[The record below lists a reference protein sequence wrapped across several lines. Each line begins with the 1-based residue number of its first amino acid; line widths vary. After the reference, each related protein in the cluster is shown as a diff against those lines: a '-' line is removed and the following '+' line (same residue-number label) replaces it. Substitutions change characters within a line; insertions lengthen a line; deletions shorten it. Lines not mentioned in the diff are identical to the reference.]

1 MNLSDIDKLARAH
14 AFPAVTILL
23 PTQRERPGN
32 PEDPLRLRHLVDR
45 ATERLLREHDRREV
59 APLVERLNSA
69 AASVDFTHPGDGLA
83 ILATADQAH
92 VFTVP
97 FALPE
102 RVVVNETFATRDLL
116 LGIHRTPR
124 YRVLALSAKRSRLFE
139 GSGQHLGEITR
150 GGFPAEVEAPKE
162 QDTPHKD
169 LPIHE
174 SQRDEAYRFV
184 FRAVDRALDE
194 VHAPDPLPLVLVG
207 VERDLAFFRE
217 VTRHGRF
224 VAGQVTGNHVNSAP
238 STLASLVVPA
248 VAEHFASRDALA
260 VSEIV
265 EAVGTG
271 RAALGMEDVYAR
283 AVEGRGRRLVVEEDL
298 RFPARVVDGRVTPV
312 LGSEAPAA
320 ADAVGLADVVDAVD
334 LAAEAVLAT
343 GGEVLFVRSG
353 ALAGQGR
360 IGLLLRY

>member
-1 MNLSDIDKLARAH
+1 MQLSDLEKLARAH

-59 APLVERLNSA
+59 APLVERLNAA

-92 VFTVP
+92 VFAVP

-116 LGIHRTPR
+116 LGVHRTPR
-124 YRVLALSAKRSRLFE
+124 YRVLVLSAKRSRLLE
-139 GSGQHLGEITR
+139 GSGQHLREVTR
-150 GGFPAEVEAPKE
+150 GGFPAEIEAPRE
-162 QDTPHKD
+162 QDAPHKD

-224 VAGQVTGNHVNSAP
+224 VAGQVTGNHLTAAP
-238 STLASLVVPA
+238 TALASLVAPA
-248 VAEHFASRDALA
+248 VGEHFAARDAFA
-260 VSEIV
+260 VSEIL
-265 EAVGTG
+265 EAVGAG

-298 RFPARVVDGRVTPV
+298 RFPARVAEGRLAGVPEF
-312 LGSEAPAA
+312 EAPAPG
-320 ADAVGLADVVDAVD
+320 DGVEGRDVVDAVD
-334 LAAEAVLAT
+334 LTAEAVLAT
-343 GGEVLFVRSG
+343 GGEVVFVRSG
-353 ALAGQGR
+353 SLAGQGR